1 VIAVRGEF
9 GTLSEIA
16 LALKMGKPVVGIGT
30 WEFGKEGESVDAIV
44 RATDPRDAV
53 AQALRLAGR

>member
-1 VIAVRGEF
+1 VIAVHGEF

-30 WEFGKEGESVDAIV
+30 WELGKQGEPVDAIV
-44 RATDPRDAV
+44 RASDAQDAV
-53 AQALRLAGR
+53 VQALRLAGR

>member
-1 VIAVRGEF
+1 
-9 GTLSEIA
+9 
-16 LALKMGKPVVGIGT
+16 VVGIGT
-30 WEFGKEGESVDAIV
+30 WELGKEGEAVDAIV